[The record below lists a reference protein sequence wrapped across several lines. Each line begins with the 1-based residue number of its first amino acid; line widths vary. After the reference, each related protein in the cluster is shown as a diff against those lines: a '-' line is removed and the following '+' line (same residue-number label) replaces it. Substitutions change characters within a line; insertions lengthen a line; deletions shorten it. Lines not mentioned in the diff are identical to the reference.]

1 MSGEREEGE
10 GEGDAQLSVRMLSCR
25 LGMSSVAVVPPAA
38 AMSAC
43 TAASQLKVTTAAGTW
58 ETETGSLLTCGSR
71 EECEGRIEAI
81 C

>member
-1 MSGEREEGE
+1 
-10 GEGDAQLSVRMLSCR
+10 
-25 LGMSSVAVVPPAA
+25 MSSVAVVPPAA